1 MGAGK
6 LLGQPPEDGGGVQP
20 LSDIDGMLLG
30 MISHID
36 ALRQFVGDSEPAGGV
51 VHQGFQQQAFIP
63 DRNGGRALGG
73 PGLGNVKDL
82 PNIVGHAHAAIVPL
96 VLLARFQ
103 DGDSI
108 GSMSDIHAAGLP
120 AVKVG
125 QSGGLRALGRD
136 QDGVAHG
143 VEVKPGLHIQVGLE
157 QPALSAH
164 ILHIAVDHGVDAL
177 TFRLLSRRP
186 SRLVKGLL
194 LLLGGL
200 AGKQIIIVR
209 HTLSLL
215 FDFLFR
221 GCFVLEGLLPPSVLS
236 DFLLRPLFLLR
247 PYLLQCL
254 TDRRTGALQRIRD
267 TRLGGL
273 FEL

>member
-6 LLGQPPEDGGGVQP
+6 LLGQPPEDGGGIQP
-20 LSDIDGMLLG
+20 LADIDGMLLG

-36 ALRQFVGDSEPAGGV
+36 ALRQFVGDSKPAGGV
-51 VHQGFQQQAFIP
+51 VHQGFQQQTFIP
-63 DRNGGRALGG
+63 DRGGGGALGG

-96 VLLARFQ
+96 VLLTRFQ
-103 DGDSI
+103 DGDGV

-120 AVKVG
+120 TVEVG
-125 QSGGLRALGRD
+125 QFGSLWALGRD

-143 VEVKPGLHIQVGLE
+143 VEVKPSLHIQVGLE
-157 QPALSAH
+157 QPALFAH

-177 TFRLLSRRP
+177 TLRLFSRRP

-215 FDFLFR
+215 LLFDFLFW
-221 GCFVLEGLLPPSVLS
+221 GCSVLEGLLPPSVLS
-236 DFLLRPLFLLR
+236 GFLLRPLFLLC
-247 PYLLQCL
+247 PYLL
-254 TDRRTGALQRIRD
+254 
-267 TRLGGL
+267 
-273 FEL
+273 

>member
-6 LLGQPPEDGGGVQP
+6 LLGQPPEDGRGVQP
-20 LSDIDGMLLG
+20 LADIDGMLLG
-30 MISHID
+30 MIGHID
-36 ALRQFVGDSEPAGGV
+36 ALRQFVGDSKPAGGI
-51 VHQGFQQQAFIP
+51 VHQGLQQQAFIP
-63 DRNGGRALGG
+63 DRGGGGALGG

-82 PNIVGHAHAAIVPL
+82 PHIVGHAHAAIVPL
-96 VLLARFQ
+96 VLLTRFQ
-103 DGDSI
+103 NGDSI
-108 GSMSDIHAAGLP
+108 RSSPDIHAVGFP
-120 AVKVG
+120 AIEVG
-125 QSGGLRALGRD
+125 QFGGLRALGRD

-177 TFRLLSRRP
+177 TLRLFSRRP
-186 SRLVKGLL
+186 NRLVKGLL

-215 FDFLFR
+215 LLFDFLFW
-221 GCFVLEGLLPPSVLS
+221 GCSVLEGLLPPSVLS
-236 DFLLRPLFLLR
+236 GFLLRPLFLLC
-247 PYLLQCL
+247 PYLL
-254 TDRRTGALQRIRD
+254 
-267 TRLGGL
+267 
-273 FEL
+273 